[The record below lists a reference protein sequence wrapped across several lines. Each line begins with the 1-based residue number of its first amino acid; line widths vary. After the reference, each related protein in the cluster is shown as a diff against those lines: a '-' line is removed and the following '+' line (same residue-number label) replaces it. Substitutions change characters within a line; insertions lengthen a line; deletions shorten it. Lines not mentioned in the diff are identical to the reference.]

1 MPAPTVGYGDMV
13 PLTVVGKM
21 LGGIVSVIGIGTLAL
36 FSGLITV
43 SFMHQLRLRRDQ
55 HNHEDAA
62 GLNYPHCGQT
72 ISR

>member
-1 MPAPTVGYGDMV
+1 VT
-13 PLTVVGKM
+13 GKL

-55 HNHEDAA
+55 HQLGRAVETKC
-62 GLNYPHCGQT
+62 PHCGRA
-72 ISR
+72 IR